1 MENSINTAALVK
13 TLTEN
18 IHLKLLKVKR
28 VKTKDINNTP
38 LLENRSQDTASTR
51 KIMHAD
57 SKSQGALKPK

>member
-18 IHLKLLKVKR
+18 IHLKILKVKG
-28 VKTKDINNTP
+28 VKTKDITTA

>member
-28 VKTKDINNTP
+28 VKTKDINTP

>member
-18 IHLKLLKVKR
+18 IHLKLLKVKG
-28 VKTKDINNTP
+28 VKTKDITTA

-57 SKSQGALKPK
+57 SKSQGAWKPK